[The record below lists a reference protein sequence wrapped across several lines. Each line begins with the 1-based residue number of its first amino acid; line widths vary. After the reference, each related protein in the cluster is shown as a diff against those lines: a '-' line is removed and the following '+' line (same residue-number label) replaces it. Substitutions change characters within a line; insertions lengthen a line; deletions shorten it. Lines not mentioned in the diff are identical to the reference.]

1 MGFFCFSL
9 QLSERARER
18 KVPVTRIGRLANFGG
33 EVATFPV
40 LLLPYCRPCLSWLS
54 GGGHCT
60 LRWKWLGIKPCAS
73 TGEHVSALHMNE
85 LLRVW
90 VFS

>member
-40 LLLPYCRPCLSWLS
+40 LPLPYCPALFVLVER
-54 GGGHCT
+54 
-60 LRWKWLGIKPCAS
+60 RWPLYIKVEVVGNQAMCQYWGACGS
-73 TGEHVSALHMNE
+73 IAMN
-85 LLRVW
+85 
-90 VFS
+90 

>member
-40 LLLPYCRPCLSWLS
+40 LPLPYGQPCLSWLS
-54 GGGHCT
+54 RGGHCT

-73 TGEHVSALHMNE
+73 TGERVAAFSMN
-85 LLRVW
+85 
-90 VFS
+90 